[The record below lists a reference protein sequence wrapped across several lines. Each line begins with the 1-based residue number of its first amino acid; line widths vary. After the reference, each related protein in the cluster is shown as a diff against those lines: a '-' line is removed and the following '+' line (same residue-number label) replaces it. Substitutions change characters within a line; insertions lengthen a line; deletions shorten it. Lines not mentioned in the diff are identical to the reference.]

1 MGRRRTVDL
10 HLPPHLYRKGECYYY
25 DAGGKPRKW
34 IKLGAD
40 LNEARRRWAELEG
53 CEEAPEDRTLA
64 VVARRFE
71 REVIPLKA
79 RRTQADYTRQLRKL
93 LAVFGEMPVDEI
105 TPADVREYLDARGTS
120 AKVQANREKAL
131 LSNLINQA
139 RAWGYT
145 NAANPCAGVKSFR
158 EIGRDRYIT
167 DDEFDAV
174 RAVAHRTVAEA
185 MTLALLTGQRLADVL
200 KMNRDDVRAGAL
212 HVMQNKTGKRMAI
225 ALSGEFGELVATLL
239 AHPKKP
245 AFLIANDDGSAVTQ
259 QQLRGRF
266 DKAREAAG
274 VAFQFRDIRAKAG
287 TEASI
292 AGGMDHA
299 QKLLGHK
306 HVTMTQHYVRARLGE
321 SVEPLRRPGIVEE
334 GAE

>member
-10 HLPPHLYRKGECYYY
+10 HLPPHLYRKGDSYYY

-34 IKLGAD
+34 IKLGPD

-53 CEEAPEDRTLA
+53 CEESPEDRTFA

-79 RRTQADYTRQLRKL
+79 RRTQADYTRHLRNL
-93 LAVFGEMPVDEI
+93 VAVFGEVPVDEI
-105 TPADVREYLDARGTS
+105 TPADVREYLDARGS
-120 AKVQANREKAL
+120 AAKVQANREKAL
-131 LSNLINQA
+131 LSNVFNQA

-145 NAANPCAGVKSFR
+145 NAANPCGGVKSFR
-158 EIGRDRYIT
+158 ESGRDRYIT
-167 DDEFDAV
+167 DTEFDAI
-174 RAVAHRTVAEA
+174 RAAAHRTVADA
-185 MTLALLTGQRLADVL
+185 MMLALLTGQRPADVL
-200 KMNRDDVRAGAL
+200 KMRREDVRAGAL
-212 HVMQNKTGKRMAI
+212 HVAQNKTGKRVAI
-225 ALSGEFGELVATLL
+225 ALSGEFGELVTRLL
-239 AHPKKP
+239 EHPKQP
-245 AFLIANDDGSAVTQ
+245 AYLIANDDGSAVTQ

-266 DKAREAAG
+266 SKAREKAG
-274 VAFQFRDIRAKAG
+274 VDCQFRDIRAKAG

-306 HVTMTQHYVRARLGE
+306 HVTMTQRYVRARLGD
-321 SVEPLRRPGIVEE
+321 SVEPLSRPEIVEE
-334 GAE
+334 GGE